1 MQRTTPS
8 TVGRLL
14 EEAWPQAYRIAWTI
28 LRDPTDA
35 EDAAQEA
42 CARALRASDSLRNAG
57 AFRSWFYRI
66 VVNEARA
73 RLRRR
78 THDAIV
84 DEPRVPF
91 ESPDERIDV
100 ARAIEKLDDHARLV
114 ILLFYYVELSTAEIA
129 HVMGSSPL
137 AVRLRLLAARRR
149 LRPLLTADES
159 APIVE
164 RTASEPQA
172 AK

>member
-8 TVGRLL
+8 TIGRLL
-14 EEAWPQAYRIAWTI
+14 EDAWPQAYRVAWTI

-66 VVNEARA
+66 VVNEARR

-78 THDAIV
+78 APQPIVTEPLQPFDA
-84 DEPRVPF
+84 
-91 ESPDERIDV
+91 PDDRIDLR
-100 ARAIEKLDDHARLV
+100 RAIDRLDESARLT
-114 ILLFYYVELSTAEIA
+114 ILLFYYVQLSTAEIA
-129 HVMGSSPL
+129 SVVGSSPL
-137 AVRLRLLAARRR
+137 AVRLRLLSARRR
-149 LRPLLTADES
+149 LRRLLAADDAS
-159 APIVE
+159 LLAE
-164 RTASEPQA
+164 RTARETQL